1 MSDFDSG
8 KDYYEILG
16 ADARASQRDIDRLYK
31 QKASRHHPDRGGSEE
46 EMKKLNEA
54 YGVLKNEGVRRSYDQ
69 ARTGP
74 ARPRPVPAS
83 APAAGDIG
91 LFGHGLSAFLCLMI
105 GLFLL
110 FLVRAQWIWFLWP
123 LAILATFVIAFGV
136 LMARSAMIAAN
147 MTLPSSH
154 MLRRHTTLQEILFWL
169 VVGSA
174 GFGVYL
180 LLTAVE

>member
-1 MSDFDSG
+1 MSDFDSA

-16 ADARASQRDIDRLYK
+16 ANCEASQRDIDRLYK

-54 YGVLKNEGVRRSYDQ
+54 YGVLKNANVRRSYDQ
-69 ARTGP
+69 ARTAP
-74 ARPRPVPAS
+74 VRPRTVPAS
-83 APAAGDIG
+83 APAADDIG
-91 LFGHGLSAFLCLMI
+91 IFGHSLSAFLCLLI

-110 FLVRAQWIWFLWP
+110 VLVRAQWIWFLWP
-123 LAILATFVIAFGV
+123 LAILATFVIGFGI

-147 MTLPSSH
+147 TSLPSSH
-154 MLRRHTTLQEILFWL
+154 MLRRHTTLQEILFWV

-174 GFGVYL
+174 GYGFYL
-180 LLTAVE
+180 LLTTV

>member
-1 MSDFDSG
+1 MSDFDSA

-16 ADARASQRDIDRLYK
+16 ADSQASQRDIDRLYK

-46 EMKKLNEA
+46 EMKKVNEA
-54 YGVLKNEGVRRSYDQ
+54 YGVLKDVSVRQSYDQ

-74 ARPRPVPAS
+74 ARSRPIPTS
-83 APAAGDIG
+83 APAANDIG
-91 LFGHGLSAFLCLMI
+91 IFGHGLSALLCLLI

-110 FLVRAQWIWFLWP
+110 VLVRAQWIWFLWP
-123 LAILATFVIAFGV
+123 LAILATFVIGFGI

-147 MTLPSSH
+147 ISLPSSH
-154 MLRRHTTLQEILFWL
+154 MLRRHTTLQEILFWI

-174 GFGVYL
+174 GYGVYL
-180 LLTAVE
+180 LMTSV